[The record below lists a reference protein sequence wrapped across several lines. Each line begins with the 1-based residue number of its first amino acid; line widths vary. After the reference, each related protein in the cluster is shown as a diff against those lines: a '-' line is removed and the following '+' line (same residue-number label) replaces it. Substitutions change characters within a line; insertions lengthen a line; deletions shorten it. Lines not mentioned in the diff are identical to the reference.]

1 VLFIFDIKVIQQSKT
16 KQNKE
21 IKILYF
27 INLIF
32 AMWNLLV
39 ALSLQLEKITK
50 FKGTRV
56 KLIKSSQ
63 NVFYF
68 CFRFISIF
76 VPVLFF
82 IFKDITIFCFLFG
95 LLVRICEDMSS
106 GSLLLSTNTVA
117 VAIFIA
123 CLYAFLC
130 EDLSLIFFLFFVYF
144 IIFPSIIFTELLSSD
159 YFIYLCTLVPVT
171 YREVTILP
179 TIQEIPET
187 PNPLDID
194 NIFGLQ

>member
-1 VLFIFDIKVIQQSKT
+1 
-16 KQNKE
+16 
-21 IKILYF
+21 
-27 INLIF
+27 
-32 AMWNLLV
+32 MWNLLV
-39 ALSLQLEKITK
+39 ALIILLELVTK

-68 CFRFISIF
+68 CFRFITIF
-76 VPVLFF
+76 VSVLFC
-82 IFKDITIFCFLFG
+82 IFKDITIFCFLLG
-95 LLVRICEDMSS
+95 LLVRICEDMYS
-106 GSLLLSTNTVA
+106 GSNLLSTNTVA

-123 CLYAFLC
+123 CLYAFLG
-130 EDLSLIFFLFFVYF
+130 EDFSLIFVLFFVYF
-144 IIFPSIIFTELLSSD
+144 LIFPYINFTELLYYGNFS
-159 YFIYLCTLVPVT
+159 YFCTLVPVN

-179 TIQEIPET
+179 TIKEIPET